1 MWEIYRCVKFWLWRQ
16 RTHAR
21 TYCRGGGGE
30 AGKRLGTGV
39 FVQFSAVG
47 NCVEA
52 LHLATRVFVA
62 GNHISDE
69 QRDREQER
77 AREKRRRNLIN
88 LTEKNAREKSR
99 KEEKRKITLT
109 PHPSLT
115 YPTPKFTYLRFMV
128 YGLGF
133 IYRAYHKVSWRF
145 RILSLEW
152 DRTSAC

>member
-1 MWEIYRCVKFWLWRQ
+1 M
-16 RTHAR
+16 
-21 TYCRGGGGE
+21 
-30 AGKRLGTGV
+30 
-39 FVQFSAVG
+39 QFSAVG
-47 NCVEA
+47 NCLEA

-115 YPTPKFTYLRFMV
+115 YPTLKFTYLRFMV

-145 RILSLEW
+145 RILSLE
-152 DRTSAC
+152 